1 MTKKILL
8 TRSVATSLLAL
19 SFNFIETSQA
29 QATSPCSNIDIT
41 YYINDAKN
49 VMEASR
55 RAPNFEILRQGNQNN
70 IVGIYMKKPSSTL
83 SNAEP
88 NPDFRAQYELWLS
101 ELFSLWK
108 KWEKETK
115 NERIKNILVK
125 WSKPSIEPKTYYQVL
140 KMTMRN
146 QKC

>member
-1 MTKKILL
+1 MILL

-55 RAPNFEILRQGNQNN
+55 RAPNREILRQGNQNN
-70 IVGIYMKKPSSTL
+70 IVGIYIKRPSITL

-88 NPDFRAQYELWLS
+88 NPDFEAQDKLWRS

-115 NERIKNILVK
+115 NKKIKNTLVK
-125 WSKPSIEPKTYYQVL
+125 WSKPSAEPYPHYQGL
-140 KMTMRN
+140 TLIMRN

>member
-1 MTKKILL
+1 MILL

-55 RAPNFEILRQGNQNN
+55 RAPNKEILRQGNQNN
-70 IVGIYMKKPSSTL
+70 IVGIYIKRPKATL

-88 NPDFRAQYELWLS
+88 NPDFEAQDKLWRS
-101 ELFSLWK
+101 ELFALWK

-115 NERIKNILVK
+115 NKKIKNTLVK
-125 WSKPSIEPKTYYQVL
+125 WSKPSVDPYAYYSVL
-140 KMTMRN
+140 KMIMRN